1 MGTKLSNF
9 VSIDIGS
16 SKIAAVASYVEN
28 NGLINVVSQ
37 GFYYS
42 SGIKSGIIS
51 DFKKAENSVIS
62 AIYNLEK
69 DLGKTIKHVTIS
81 LSNVCTK
88 SYYTYSKIKIATQYV
103 TKQDIIK
110 LISKALYNFKIQNQ
124 EIIHYFPIEFS
135 LDNNN
140 SIQDPIGM
148 HGKELGCRLHLI
160 SANSN
165 VLLNIINC
173 LAKCQVEVQEV
184 VLSIYASGLACL
196 TEDEKNLGA
205 IIIDV
210 GAQTTS
216 FGVFF
221 DGKLLYSGNVA
232 IGGWH
237 ITSDIAKVLSLSMKT
252 AEKLKVLYGYAM
264 VNMVNKDN
272 IINFE
277 DLDPEANYSN
287 GKPSITISQL
297 SKIIQPRAE
306 EILELVK
313 IEYDKIGVDYLI
325 ARCIVLTGGGAILR
339 GFRELASKI
348 FDKYTR
354 IGIPNLLPGLAEDCN
369 PSSYSAVIGVI
380 QYYANKQHKF
390 YMNTNDSDKLKHGWF
405 KQIMLWLR
413 ENI

>member
-196 TEDEKNLGA
+196 TEDEK
-205 IIIDV
+205 IW
-210 GAQTTS
+210 AQ
-216 FGVFF
+216 
-221 DGKLLYSGNVA
+221 
-232 IGGWH
+232 
-237 ITSDIAKVLSLSMKT
+237 
-252 AEKLKVLYGYAM
+252 
-264 VNMVNKDN
+264 
-272 IINFE
+272 
-277 DLDPEANYSN
+277 
-287 GKPSITISQL
+287 
-297 SKIIQPRAE
+297 
-306 EILELVK
+306 
-313 IEYDKIGVDYLI
+313 
-325 ARCIVLTGGGAILR
+325 
-339 GFRELASKI
+339 
-348 FDKYTR
+348 
-354 IGIPNLLPGLAEDCN
+354 
-369 PSSYSAVIGVI
+369 
-380 QYYANKQHKF
+380 
-390 YMNTNDSDKLKHGWF
+390 
-405 KQIMLWLR
+405 
-413 ENI
+413 